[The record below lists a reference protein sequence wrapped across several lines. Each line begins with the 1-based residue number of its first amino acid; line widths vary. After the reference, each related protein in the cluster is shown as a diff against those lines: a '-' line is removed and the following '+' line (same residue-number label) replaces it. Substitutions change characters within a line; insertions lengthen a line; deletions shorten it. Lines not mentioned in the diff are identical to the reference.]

1 MNPFGKK
8 STNATH
14 WLWLMPPVILADQL
28 SKWLIVEHLALFDR
42 IQLLPI
48 FDIVRLHNYGAA
60 FSFLND
66 ASGWQRWLF
75 VVLGIGVTIFIVFW
89 LRRLPTR
96 GQGILAAGLAFV
108 ASGALGNVI
117 DRTWHGYV
125 VYFLSFHYAHWY
137 FPAFNVA
144 DISITIGA
152 GLLILDMIIT
162 HRREKRAGNED
173 ANIAG

>member
-1 MNPFGKK
+1 MISLGNK
-8 STNATH
+8 SENATH
-14 WLWLMPPVILADQL
+14 WLWLLPPIILADQI
-28 SKWLIVEHLALFDR
+28 SKWLIVEHFELFDR
-42 IQLLPI
+42 LQVLPV

-60 FSFLND
+60 FSFLSQ

-89 LRRLPTR
+89 LRRLPGR

-117 DRTWHGYV
+117 DRVWHGYV
-125 VYFLSFHYAHWY
+125 VDFISVHYSEWY
-137 FPAFNVA
+137 FPAFNFA

-152 GLLILDMIIT
+152 GLLILDIFVA
-162 HRREKRAGNED
+162 HRRQKRAESEN
-173 ANIAG
+173 ANTAG

>member
-1 MNPFGKK
+1 MNPFSNK

-42 IQLLPI
+42 IRLLPV

-75 VVLGIGVTIFIVFW
+75 VALGIAVTIFIVFW

-117 DRTWHGYV
+117 DRAWHGYV
-125 VYFLSFHYAHWY
+125 VDFISFHYANWY

-144 DISITIGA
+144 DISISIGA
-152 GLLILDMIIT
+152 GLLILDMLIT
-162 HRREKRAGNED
+162 HRREKRAGSED
-173 ANIAG
+173 ANTAG